1 MKSGEILAFIILQ
14 KEVIQL
20 EGNDMNLQ
28 IKRQIESLLGVTI
41 DADEKDM
48 EQEINQILNL
58 KENDKNE

>member
-1 MKSGEILAFIILQ
+1 
-14 KEVIQL
+14 
-20 EGNDMNLQ
+20 MNLQ

-41 DADEKDM
+41 DTDEKDM

>member
-1 MKSGEILAFIILQ
+1 MDD
-14 KEVIQL
+14 KE
-20 EGNDMNLQ
+20 MNLQ

>member
-1 MKSGEILAFIILQ
+1 
-14 KEVIQL
+14 
-20 EGNDMNLQ
+20 MNLQ
-28 IKRQIESLLGVTI
+28 IKRQIESILGVTI

>member
-1 MKSGEILAFIILQ
+1 MKKLHR

-41 DADEKDM
+41 DTDEKGM
-48 EQEINQILNL
+48 EQEINEILNL

>member
-1 MKSGEILAFIILQ
+1 MED
-14 KEVIQL
+14 KE
-20 EGNDMNLQ
+20 MNLQ